1 MNFLNKKIFITLILT
16 AVLLFLHVGAIKFGW
31 YYLFYEFD
39 MLPHFLGGL
48 VVFLIIYNF
57 ALIFEKEIKISKI
70 LLLVFFVTI
79 GWEFFEI
86 YLDNTFGVEYARTF
100 DSVSDIFLGMAGATI
115 GAFFTAKI
123 NKNIYNNING
133 K

>member
-100 DSVSDIFLGMAGATI
+100 DSVSDIFLGMAGATT

>member
-1 MNFLNKKIFITLILT
+1 MNFLNKKIFITLILS
-16 AVLLFLHVGAIKFGW
+16 ALLLFLHVGAIKFGW

-70 LLLVFFVTI
+70 LLLVFFVTV

>member
-1 MNFLNKKIFITLILT
+1 MNFLNKKIFITLILS
-16 AVLLFLHVGAIKFGW
+16 ALLLFLHVGAIKFGW